1 MKRNYVLLLFITLSL
16 SAKDIILWDL
26 HQVVLDR
33 SITDTVKALISSN
46 MATGISELTWNQLK
60 ELISLSIQNLVHEK
74 SGEDYI
80 AIAKKWHNTQLTT
93 AIIAVANAQRIMPGM
108 QSIIEELNQLGIEQ
122 DVGSNIGRTVF
133 DNLIKQPRFTHIFG
147 YMNLKRS
154 QVVEYNQTS
163 PIHKPNPLFFK
174 EYLTKNKLNPDK
186 TRIIFIDDRKANV
199 NAARKLGLIGIHF
212 KDANQLR
219 KELRNLGILVSPAI
233 QQQVRF
239 EGYKHLF
246 E

>member
-1 MKRNYVLLLFITLSL
+1 MMRNYVLLLFITLSL

-33 SITDTVKALISSN
+33 SIADTVRALINTS
-46 MATGISELTWNQLK
+46 MATGISNLTWTQLK
-60 ELISLSIQNLVHEK
+60 ELLSLSIQNLVHEK

-80 AIAKKWHNTQLTT
+80 AIVKKWHNPQLAT

-122 DVGSNIGRTVF
+122 NVGSNIGRTVF
-133 DNLIKQPRFTHIFG
+133 DDLIKQPRFAHIFG

-154 QVVEYNQTS
+154 QVVEYSQAN
-163 PIHKPNPLFFK
+163 PIYKPNPLFFK
-174 EYLTKNKLNPDK
+174 EYLIKNKINPDK
-186 TRIIFIDDRKANV
+186 TRIIFIDDRKANI
-199 NAARKLGLIGIHF
+199 NAARQLGLIGIHF
-212 KDANQLR
+212 KNANQLR
-219 KELRNLGILVSPAI
+219 KDLRELGVMISPPT
-233 QQQVRF
+233 QQQVHF